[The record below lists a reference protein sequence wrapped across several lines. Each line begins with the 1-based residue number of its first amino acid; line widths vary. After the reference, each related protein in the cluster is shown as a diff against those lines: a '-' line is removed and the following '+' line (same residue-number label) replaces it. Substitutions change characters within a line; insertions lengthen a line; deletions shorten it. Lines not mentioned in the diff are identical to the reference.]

1 MDVDSDMKSLYS
13 AALAQAKPVRQ
24 GRWFP
29 TDTTVKGGESV
40 IAARP
45 LKGSRVLLFA
55 AVGPL
60 SDEDGTVACFERFRQ
75 PLVEHLGDL
84 V

>member
-1 MDVDSDMKSLYS
+1 MAVDSDMKSLFS
-13 AALAQAKPVRQ
+13 AALAQARPVRQ

-29 TDTTVKGGESV
+29 TDTTVKGGEIL

-55 AVGPL
+55 AVGLL
-60 SDEDGTVACFERFRQ
+60 SDEDDTLACFERSRQ